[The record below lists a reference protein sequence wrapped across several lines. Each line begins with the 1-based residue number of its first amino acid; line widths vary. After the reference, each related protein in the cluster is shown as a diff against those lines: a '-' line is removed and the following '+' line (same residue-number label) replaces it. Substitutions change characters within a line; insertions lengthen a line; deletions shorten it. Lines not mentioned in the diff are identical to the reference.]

1 MDSEGVRLPPKPAYQ
16 NPTALFKSTQ
26 LDLTPEKESTMP
38 TRKQLNNNENS
49 NNLST
54 KILGNTTNEAK
65 KIYACLA
72 QPSINSSNRIC
83 RKLAVLQEEKFDA
96 ATAIAEEL
104 EQSETARTNLGEKVA
119 LAVNVK
125 KGSHVYCDLVPL
137 DVDDNDLLAE
147 YECIK
152 TKSMFKT
159 VKSELQEPDIMAFF
173 AEDFETQVPHFDYA
187 EFYIEEPLPRTIPA
201 SFSHLFDLY
210 QHHQCWQEL

>member
-1 MDSEGVRLPPKPAYQ
+1 MHFTVQYCNTEEISQELGATQAVRTAVTIFLP
-16 NPTALFKSTQ
+16 FCS
-26 LDLTPEKESTMP
+26 
-38 TRKQLNNNENS
+38 
-49 NNLST
+49 
-54 KILGNTTNEAK
+54 
-65 KIYACLA
+65 LA

-173 AEDFETQVPHFDYA
+173 AEDLETQVPHFDYA
-187 EFYIEEPLPRTIPA
+187 EFYIEEPLPKTIPA